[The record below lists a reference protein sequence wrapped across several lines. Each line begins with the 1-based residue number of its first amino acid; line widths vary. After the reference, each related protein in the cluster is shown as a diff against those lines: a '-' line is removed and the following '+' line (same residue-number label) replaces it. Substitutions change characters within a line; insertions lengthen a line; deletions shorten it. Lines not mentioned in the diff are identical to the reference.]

1 MVFREHSHGFVFT
14 VGTKV
19 DAGAVSQQDHQE
31 VLSGVALRGIHT
43 CGATAFSG
51 VKSEGVSVRECAP
64 GGKSEC
70 SIHTRVLHGD
80 GDATS
85 GTTRHARASTC
96 MHAGTCTHPHAFR
109 HMHTCTCAHANTHTH
124 THWER
129 NSYLHTQSQI

>member
-43 CGATAFSG
+43 CGATALSG

-80 GDATS
+80 GEAVLRVTQQATQQ
-85 GTTRHARASTC
+85 GTHVQAHACTQAHARTH
-96 MHAGTCTHPHAFR
+96 MHSGTCTH
-109 HMHTCTCAHANTHTH
+109 AHAHTQTHTH
-124 THWER
+124 THT
-129 NSYLHTQSQI
+129 LGT